1 MLFNKRNQE
10 PETPKLQGEDFDM
23 FPKMEGYRYA
33 KDADAER
40 DAEEPQE
47 AAPPELTEFQKK
59 IADLPDKLWKRYQIL
74 AGSLLGFLCSFSIGF
89 LGRTKTFG
97 DMSLIIAAVLAL
109 FVPNFFEKKA
119 GRKIAALRAAL
130 IISILVFMGLY
141 MLYGTVINPDY
152 FKALDQVQ

>member
-1 MLFNKRNQE
+1 MIFNKRNQE
-10 PETPKLQGEDFDM
+10 PETRKLQGEDFDI
-23 FPKMEGYRYA
+23 FPRMEGYRYA
-33 KDADAER
+33 KDADAEQ
-40 DAEEPQE
+40 DAEEPHE
-47 AAPPELTEFQKK
+47 EAPPELTEFQKK

-97 DMSLIIAAVLAL
+97 NMSLIIAAVLAL
-109 FVPNFFEKKA
+109 FVPNFFEKRA

-152 FKALDQVQ
+152 FKALDQAS

>member
-1 MLFNKRNQE
+1 MIFNKRNQE
-10 PETPKLQGEDFDM
+10 PEAPKLQGEDFDI

-33 KDADAER
+33 KEADAA
-40 DAEEPQE
+40 DDPDEPQE
-47 AAPPELTEFQKK
+47 AAPPELTDLQKK
-59 IADLPDKLWKRYQIL
+59 IADLPDKLWKRYQII

-97 DMSLIIAAVLAL
+97 DMGLIIAAVLAL

-119 GRKIAALRAAL
+119 GRKISALRASL

-141 MLYGTVINPDY
+141 MLYGMVINPSY
-152 FKALDQVQ
+152 FQGLDQAS

>member
-1 MLFNKRNQE
+1 MLFNKREQE
-10 PETPKLQGEDFDM
+10 PKTPELQGEDFDI

-33 KDADAER
+33 KDADDEQ
-40 DAEEPQE
+40 DAEDPQE
-47 AAPPELTEFQKK
+47 AAPPELTDLQKK
-59 IADLPDKLWKRYQIL
+59 IADMPDKLWKRYQII

-97 DMSLIIAAVLAL
+97 DMGLIIAAVLAL

-119 GRKIAALRAAL
+119 GRKISALRASL

-141 MLYGTVINPDY
+141 MLYGTVINPSY
-152 FKALDQVQ
+152 FTGLDQAS